1 MPPQEGAKPK
11 GAILDVA
18 GAPGQPGT
26 RTTEEVAALQ
36 RFDEAW
42 TLADRQRAKGKLGK
56 SAGGASGAG
65 SSQSGGEPKPKRKSK
80 KQRQRQKKRALE
92 AEAAKRAELVDGT
105 NVSYA
110 EAMRSGLLVA
120 VTTATGEPF
129 TAQAAEE
136 VKVHLQE
143 RLLKDCIDATNEE
156 PVNPVFQGKPT
167 YANGALKLWCG
178 NHDTVGYLTR
188 IVSEFTLSTGTR
200 LMVKRQCDLVR
211 LVRCGVLLPGKHKD
225 IRKVGLALRLQN
237 KWARVDSW
245 ILRKVDRQNGKTF
258 LIFSAPEDVVQTL
271 IERKR
276 RLCFLLG
283 SVYVKFEG
291 PKGKF
296 TEHPPTEQD
305 DRMGN
310 ANDGRQAKGEWSG
323 VIPAIPEPP
332 PIRQSSPKSQAE
344 EGVDEE
350 ELLREGACAA
360 GLDNLAIEGTET
372 EEELEVLSEDGLSN
386 SPVL

>member
-1 MPPQEGAKPK
+1 MPPQGGAKPK

-18 GAPGQPGT
+18 RAPGQPGT
-26 RTTEEVAALQ
+26 RTIEEVAALQ
-36 RFDEAW
+36 RFDKAW
-42 TLADRQRAKGKLGK
+42 TLADRRGD
-56 SAGGASGAG
+56 GGACGAG

-80 KQRQRQKKRALE
+80 KQRQRQKQRALE

-105 NVSYA
+105 HVSYA

-120 VTTATGEPF
+120 VTTATAEPL

-143 RLLKDCIDATNEE
+143 RLVKDCIDATNEE
-156 PVNPVFQGKPT
+156 PVFQGKPT

-211 LVRCGVLLPGKHKD
+211 LVRCGVLLPGKYPD
-225 IRKVGLALRLQN
+225 IWMVRRALQQQN
-237 KWARVDSW
+237 KWARVDTW
-245 ILRKVDRQNGKTF
+245 IFHKVDRQGVITF
-258 LIFSAPEDVVQTL
+258 LTFSAPKDVVQTL

-283 SVYVKFEG
+283 SVYVKFQG

-296 TEHPPTEQD
+296 TEHPPTEQNN
-305 DRMGN
+305 RMGN

-323 VIPAIPEPP
+323 VLPAIPEPP
-332 PIRQSSPKSQAE
+332 PMSQSSPESQAE
-344 EGVDEE
+344 EAVDEE
-350 ELLREGACAA
+350 EEEGAA
-360 GLDNLAIEGTET
+360 GLDNLAIGGTET